1 VSFPIPGW
9 YFSLSMTLF
18 GLLFGSFANVVIWRQ
33 PRGESIAHPGS
44 HCPGCD
50 APIAWYDNI
59 PVASWLVLHGRC
71 RHCHEPISRRY
82 PLVEAASGALFLV
95 AALVWGPSV
104 RAIFGAALFWFL
116 LVLSMIDID
125 HMRLPNPLVGALALV
140 GLLGALLS
148 QLLGWQVVPLVGVGA
163 RGLTAQPLVAAGIGV
178 LLGAG
183 LPAAIALAY
192 RAIRGTSGFGMGDVK
207 LLGALG
213 IFLGPYVLLT
223 FFIAS
228 LLGAIGALVGVRKAG
243 IKGRHIPFGP
253 WLAAGGVITSIVGPA
268 LVRWYLTLAG
278 IG

>member
-1 VSFPIPGW
+1 MSFPIPGW

-18 GLLFGSFANVVIWRQ
+18 GLLFGSFANVVIWRL

-59 PVASWLVLHGRC
+59 PVVSWLVLRGRC
-71 RHCHEPISRRY
+71 RQCSEPISRRY

-116 LVLSMIDID
+116 LVLSMIDVE
-125 HMRLPNPLVGALALV
+125 HMRLPNPLVGTLAI
-140 GLLGALLS
+140 LG
-148 QLLGWQVVPLVGVGA
+148 VVGVSMSELTGWSVLPLAGA
-163 RGLTAQPLVAAGIGV
+163 GVFARPWLDAALGV

-183 LPAAIALAY
+183 LPGVLALAF
-192 RAIRGTSGFGMGDVK
+192 RLVRGKSGFGMGDIK

-213 IFLGPYVLLT
+213 LFLGPYVLLT
-223 FFIAS
+223 FFLGS
-228 LLGAIGALVGVRKAG
+228 LLGAIGAIVASH
-243 IKGRHIPFGP
+243 GRGLTAARIPFGP
-253 WLAAGGVITSIVGPA
+253 WLAAGAVVTAVAGPS
-268 LVRWYLTLAG
+268 LVSGYLVLVG